1 MTLRVSVIVPTYN
14 EEATILQIL
23 REIGKQS
30 VDGVAFEVI
39 VVDDGSRDRTVE
51 LLEADPSLYHMLIKQ
66 PKNGGKGAAVLAGL
80 RAATGEYVLFQDA
93 DLEYSPSHYAALL
106 FPVLNFDAQIVLGSR
121 FLAARYTRV
130 QFFWHKVGN
139 SVITAIFNVLFNTTF
154 TDIFTCYV
162 LYRRDL
168 LNPSELISMGW
179 DQHAEI
185 LCRIV
190 PRSKV
195 IYEIPVSYQG
205 RSYEEGKKIMAHHV
219 VPVIW
224 TIIRRRL
231 GMSRAMPKP

>member
-1 MTLRVSVIVPTYN
+1 MTLRLSVIVPAYN

-23 REIGKQS
+23 GEVRKQT
-30 VDGVAFEVI
+30 VEGVEFEVI
-39 VVDDGSRDRTVE
+39 VIDDGSKDATIA
-51 LLEADPSLYHMLIKQ
+51 LLEANPTLYDVLVKQ

-80 RAATGEYVLFQDA
+80 RVATGDYILFQDA

-106 FPVLNFDAQIVLGSR
+106 FPVLNFGAQIVMGSR

-130 QFFWHKVGN
+130 QFYWHKVGN
-139 SVITAIFNVLFNTTF
+139 SVITSIFNALFNTTF
-154 TDIFTCYV
+154 TDIFTCYL

-168 LNPSELISMGW
+168 LNPNELISMGW

-185 LCRIV
+185 LCRVV
-190 PRSKV
+190 PRAKI

-219 VPVIW
+219 IPVIT
-224 TIIRRRL
+224 TIVRRRL
-231 GMSRAMPKP
+231 GMSRSVPK

>member
-195 IYEIPVSYQG
+195 I
-205 RSYEEGKKIMAHHV
+205 
-219 VPVIW
+219 
-224 TIIRRRL
+224 
-231 GMSRAMPKP
+231 